1 VDDEATGILMEALF
15 DIRRV
20 LYEIRD
26 LLSEN
31 DDEEKEEEDR

>member
-26 LLSEN
+26 LLAGN
-31 DDEEKEEEDR
+31 DEEEEEDT

>member
-1 VDDEATGILMEALF
+1 VDDDATGILLEALF

-26 LLSEN
+26 LLGE
-31 DDEEKEEEDR
+31 DDEEEEEADG